1 MRFGHLIN
9 VKSASSDGQFTMI
22 GYVVAEANAAVAVE
36 IVEGRLAELTDK
48 VVEVCRVS
56 GQLLKLLRVPAGG
69 FVRLDGRPIPNNSS
83 GARQ

>member
-36 IVEGRLAELTDK
+36 IVEG
-48 VVEVCRVS
+48 
-56 GQLLKLLRVPAGG
+56 
-69 FVRLDGRPIPNNSS
+69 
-83 GARQ
+83 